1 MFFLP
6 RENEVPGYCNVFLA
20 LFYGNLSNLERDR
33 EIEGWES
40 ICSSVLDTTSQNDQ
54 SAFNGLFKALAMTD
68 GSLPLTII
76 VAANRDIIYGFY
88 LLSTTSS
95 LIVSPPAADADRA

>member
-33 EIEGWES
+33 R
-40 ICSSVLDTTSQNDQ
+40 SSVLDTAS
-54 SAFNGLFKALAMTD
+54 
-68 GSLPLTII
+68 
-76 VAANRDIIYGFY
+76 
-88 LLSTTSS
+88 
-95 LIVSPPAADADRA
+95 

>member
-33 EIEGWES
+33 EIKGWES
-40 ICSSVLDTTSQNDQ
+40 ICSSIWIPPRKTIN
-54 SAFNGLFKALAMTD
+54 
-68 GSLPLTII
+68 PLSM
-76 VAANRDIIYGFY
+76 GY
-88 LLSTTSS
+88 LKHLQ
-95 LIVSPPAADADRA
+95 

>member
-33 EIEGWES
+33 DREIKGWES
-40 ICSSVLDTTSQNDQ
+40 
-54 SAFNGLFKALAMTD
+54 
-68 GSLPLTII
+68 
-76 VAANRDIIYGFY
+76 
-88 LLSTTSS
+88 
-95 LIVSPPAADADRA
+95 

>member
-33 EIEGWES
+33 S
-40 ICSSVLDTTSQNDQ
+40 SSVLDTAS
-54 SAFNGLFKALAMTD
+54 
-68 GSLPLTII
+68 
-76 VAANRDIIYGFY
+76 
-88 LLSTTSS
+88 
-95 LIVSPPAADADRA
+95 